1 TRNLFFGASL
11 LEHSC
16 NPNAFVFVHGREAS
30 VIAQVPISI
39 GEPVSV
45 SYIDAFA
52 PTTIRRQL
60 LSAKFSFQCYCPVCT
75 DAADRARAFRCGF
88 CGGMVYGRSDC
99 ATGYTNCMSCGAQ
112 QDSSDLALLESSAE
126 KILLSGSVELK
137 HWQKPARMAD
147 GNWLLA
153 KSAAREIHRL
163 TREQPTRYDADNSEL
178 IIAQASVALT
188 AHRIYWRRECPV
200 YVWSALKRAVLSL
213 CRTADGDGYI
223 AAEIRDGSDDNSFT
237 ELLEAY

>member
-75 DAADRARAFRCGF
+75 DSVDRARAFRCGF
-88 CGGMVYGRSDC
+88 CGGMVYGRSDW
-99 ATGYTNCMSCGAQ
+99 ATCYTNCMSCGAQ

-126 KILLSGSVELK
+126 KILLSRSVELK
-137 HWQKPARMAD
+137 HWQKPARMSD

-163 TREQPTRYDADNSEL
+163 TREQSTRYDAHNSGL

-223 AAEIRDGSDDNSFT
+223 A
-237 ELLEAY
+237 